1 MRLLF
6 DTNVLLDV
14 LLKREEFYLDSLES
28 IKKALDRGDK
38 IYVSSSAITD
48 IYYIVRKNSLDK
60 TEALE
65 IIKNI
70 AKLFRFAEVNEQVIY
85 SAINSKMSDFE
96 DAVVDSVGQNISA
109 NYIITRNK
117 LDFKYSI
124 IPAINP
130 KEYLKIGDSLQV

>member
-1 MRLLF
+1 
-6 DTNVLLDV
+6 
-14 LLKREEFYLDSLES
+14 
-28 IKKALDRGDK
+28 
-38 IYVSSSAITD
+38 
-48 IYYIVRKNSLDK
+48 
-60 TEALE
+60 
-65 IIKNI
+65 
-70 AKLFRFAEVNEQVIY
+70 
-85 SAINSKMSDFE
+85 MSDFE

>member
-117 LDFKYSI
+117 LDFKCSI